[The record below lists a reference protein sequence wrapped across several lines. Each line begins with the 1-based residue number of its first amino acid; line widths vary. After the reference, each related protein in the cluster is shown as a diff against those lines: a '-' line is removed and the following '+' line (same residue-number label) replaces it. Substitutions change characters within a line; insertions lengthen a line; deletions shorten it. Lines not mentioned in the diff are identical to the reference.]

1 MRKDFV
7 QILYSLGN
15 GNICMLLSNSKIPQ
29 SVYLIENVKNFAD
42 EVFFKQSYFFCF
54 PQFPLLIYLLLMK
67 SYILGQE
74 RHSFKLQFFYYYFVD
89 VHFGQ

>member
-15 GNICMLLSNSKIPQ
+15 QNICMLLSNKIPQ

-42 EVFFKQSYFFCF
+42 EVFFKQSYFFSF
-54 PQFPLLIYLLLMK
+54 FSISFINLLVFNENGTKQQNEKLL
-67 SYILGQE
+67 
-74 RHSFKLQFFYYYFVD
+74 
-89 VHFGQ
+89 HFESGETVL